1 MKIYDKSEREYATLS
16 IKENAVALFETD
28 KKIDIDDLL
37 SINGKLYSI
46 GIMGK
51 DYCFVEELKV
61 SELNDEPEDM
71 DYTNEIKCP
80 YCESEIESWE
90 MPDENYDYECP
101 YCHSHYSYQRVVT
114 IEYCSQPISKGNAV
128 TLN

>member
-1 MKIYDKSEREYATLS
+1 MKIYDESEREYATFSL
-16 IKENAVALFETD
+16 KENAVVLFETD

-37 SINGKLYSI
+37 NINGKLYTI
-46 GIMGK
+46 GIMGD

-61 SELNDEPEDM
+61 SELNDDPEDM

-90 MPDENYDYECP
+90 MPDEDNDYECP

-114 IEYCSQPISKGNAV
+114 VEYCSQPISKGNPV

>member
-1 MKIYDKSEREYATLS
+1 MKIYDKSERKYATFS
-16 IKENAVALFETD
+16 PKENPVILFETD
-28 KKIDIDDLL
+28 KNIDMDDLL
-37 SINGKLYSI
+37 SINGKLYTI

-51 DYCFVEELKV
+51 DYCFVKELKV

-71 DYTNEIKCP
+71 DYTNKIKCP

-90 MPDENYDYECP
+90 MPDEDDDYECP

-114 IEYCSQPISKGNAV
+114 VEYCSQPISKGDPV
-128 TLN
+128 ILN